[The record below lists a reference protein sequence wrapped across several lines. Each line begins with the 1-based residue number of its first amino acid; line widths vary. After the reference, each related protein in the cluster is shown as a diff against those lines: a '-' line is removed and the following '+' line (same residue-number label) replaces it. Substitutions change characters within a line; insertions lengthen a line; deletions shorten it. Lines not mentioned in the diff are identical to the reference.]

1 MTPEVARKMLPLVN
15 VKQNNERLAHYVD
28 WRISYLHA
36 QLEQCQTA
44 DDMKTLQGQLK
55 EVRRLLTLQDEAN
68 QAAKDAH

>member
-44 DDMKTLQGQLK
+44 DEMKTLQGQLK